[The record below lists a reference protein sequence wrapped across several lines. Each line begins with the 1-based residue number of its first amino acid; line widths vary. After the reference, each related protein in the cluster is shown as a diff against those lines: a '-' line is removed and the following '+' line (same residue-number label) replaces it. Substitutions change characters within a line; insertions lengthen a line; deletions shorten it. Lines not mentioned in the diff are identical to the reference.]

1 MSEIREEW
9 GNVPR
14 FAYVEAFDTEGN
26 EIVVPKCEK
35 CQKYKNMIIGKTAF
49 DWICMNGCKHD

>member
-9 GNVPR
+9 GNILR
-14 FAYVEAFDTEGN
+14 FLDAKAYDADGK
-26 EIVVPKCEK
+26 EIIVPKCEK
-35 CQKYKNMIIGKTAF
+35 CQKYKNMIIGKTAS